1 MDKEVVRRTE
11 EPVLEHFVPDSI
23 APFFGL
29 LVGLVSSLLLTV
41 VVLYICVRFC
51 SFRAAA
57 VFQESSYHT
66 EDSPASENE
75 EPARSSGPF
84 WRTSLFR
91 RTSATPSINTDV
103 MHVALGE
110 SQNLP
115 VFGVRLS
122 TVLDWKDLERYRL
135 NSSNLHLIQRIA
147 SGGFGSVWL
156 GKYDQNDVAV
166 KLLASGRI
174 KTQDSMQ
181 RFINEVK
188 LLARLQHPNVVEFIG
203 ACWQSLDTVH
213 LVVEYMNM
221 GDLKDHLDRH
231 ATMPW
236 QHKLQCAVDVAEGL
250 SYLHHL
256 EVIHRDLKSRNVLM
270 DSHKPCKLSDFGIS
284 RKVVS
289 TTMSQEVG
297 TFLWAAPEALNG
309 SQLTVAADIYSFGMI
324 LSELD
329 THRVPFDGLATE
341 YGDVLVPMAI
351 VMKVMEGELQ
361 VQPSPGCPL
370 PIALIM
376 KACTQH
382 DPKLRPTANELLD
395 TLRTL
400 RL

>member
-1 MDKEVVRRTE
+1 KTMDKEVVRRTE

-29 LVGLVSSLLLTV
+29 LIGL
-41 VVLYICVRFC
+41 
-51 SFRAAA
+51 
-57 VFQESSYHT
+57 
-66 EDSPASENE
+66 
-75 EPARSSGPF
+75 
-84 WRTSLFR
+84 
-91 RTSATPSINTDV
+91 
-103 MHVALGE
+103 
-110 SQNLP
+110 
-115 VFGVRLS
+115 GVRLS

-135 NSSNLHLIQRIA
+135 NSSNLHLIQRLVRLSCSVFACWNASDKNAQA

-256 EVIHRDLKSRNVLM
+256 EIIHRDLKSRNVLM

-309 SQLTVAADIYSFGMI
+309 SQLTVAADIYSFGTSIVVAHLVDGCCGCDGLFMLGYVGMI